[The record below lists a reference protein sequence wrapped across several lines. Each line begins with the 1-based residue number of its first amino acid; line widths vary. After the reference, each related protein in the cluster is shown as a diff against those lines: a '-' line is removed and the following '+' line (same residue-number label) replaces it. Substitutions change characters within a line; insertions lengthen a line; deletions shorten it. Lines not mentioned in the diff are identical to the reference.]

1 MDIDSLYE
9 AQTNAM
15 LDDIYK
21 DIDDR
26 EEEGIDEDEESFDC
40 DTEEAQHYGFIEDIS
55 LPQGFKFITV
65 NGE

>member
-1 MDIDSLYE
+1 MRYKKPKTEVTLDIDSLYE

-40 DTEEAQHYGFIEDIS
+40 DTEEAQ
-55 LPQGFKFITV
+55 LP
-65 NGE
+65 